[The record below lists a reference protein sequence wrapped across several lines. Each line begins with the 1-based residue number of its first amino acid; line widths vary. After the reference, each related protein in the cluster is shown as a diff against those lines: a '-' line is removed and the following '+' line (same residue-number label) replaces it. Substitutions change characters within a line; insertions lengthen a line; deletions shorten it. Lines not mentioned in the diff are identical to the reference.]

1 MDLPDPRSVRGR
13 RVMRLPSSARRI
25 ALLLMAAL
33 AAASGGRAQDLWVYD
48 NALVSGFQDWS
59 WASHNLAA
67 SGDVHSAPSAIS
79 WEPDNWQGI
88 YFHSNAGFD
97 CSDYLSLRLWV
108 KGVGGGGQ
116 QIDLSVQLGGA
127 ALATVDLAA
136 YLPAG
141 GISSSQW
148 REAVLPFAALG
159 LTNCSFNELVLQAR
173 TAANQ
178 AEVRVDDVRFL
189 FDPTPPA
196 AVTVTVDPAL
206 DRRAISDLVY
216 GVNFA
221 SAAQLAAVGY
231 PLNRWGGNRTTRYNW
246 QLDVDNS
253 AADWFFTNY
262 TADDEPENLPADSA
276 ADEFVR
282 TARAADAEVVLTLPT
297 IGRVA
302 GPDRDRRWGFS
313 QGLYGPQLQ
322 DECDLGAPEWCNPD
336 AGNGRCTQAANPL
349 HCNAAGRIVGNDPDD
364 TTVEIQTSFLAQWV
378 AFVASRVGASS
389 QGGVRYF
396 ALDNEPMLW
405 NSTHSDIHPQP
416 PTYDEVWSRG
426 LAVAQAVKA
435 YDPQARILGPDTWGW
450 CDLWTS
456 AADAAIGPSCIT
468 GPDREAHGGVPF
480 VAWVLSRSCSHLAS
494 TGMRPIDYLDV
505 HYYPQSGEAFG
516 DDSYAALRLQ
526 STRELW
532 DTSYTSASWI
542 ADEVALLP
550 RLRGW
555 VDAHCPGTR
564 LALTEY
570 SWGADSAPTGALAQA
585 EVLAILGREGVDLA
599 TRWVV
604 PASGSKTEE
613 AFRLFLNYDGAGAK
627 AFGDRVRATSSAAAE
642 VGAFAIRGHSDEL
655 LLLLFNKGTAPRDV
669 EVAIHGAL
677 SGNFDL
683 YRFTTASAL
692 GPAGSVAPSG
702 GVVQLTLPGRSA
714 TLARGRLATDL
725 IFQDRFETST
735 YRGWSAVVR

>member
-1 MDLPDPRSVRGR
+1 MFPTTRETL
-13 RVMRLPSSARRI
+13 MRATHPSRFAM
-25 ALLLMAAL
+25 LLVAILACAAG
-33 AAASGGRAQDLWVYD
+33 AGAQDLWVYD
-48 NALVSGFQDWS
+48 NALASGFEDWS
-59 WASHNLAA
+59 WATRNIAA
-67 SGDVHSAPSAIS
+67 SGDVHSVPAAIS
-79 WEPDNWQGI
+79 WEPDNWQGLF
-88 YFHSNAGFD
+88 FHSNAGFD

-108 KGVGGGGQ
+108 KGVGGSGQ
-116 QIDLSVQLGGA
+116 QIDLSIQLDNGS
-127 ALATVDLAA
+127 LATVDLENYVAG
-136 YLPAG
+136 G

-159 LTNCSFNELVLQAR
+159 LTNCSFNELVLQAG
-173 TAANQ
+173 TGANQ
-178 AEVRVDDVRFL
+178 PEVRVDDIRFL

-196 AVTVTVDPAL
+196 AVSVAVDPAL

-221 SAAQLAAVGY
+221 SPAQLAAIGY

-262 TADDEPENLPADSA
+262 TADDSPENLPADSA
-276 ADEFVR
+276 ADDFVR
-282 TARAADAEVVLTLPT
+282 SARAADAEVILTLPT

-302 GPDRDRRWGFS
+302 GPDRERRWGFS

-336 AGNGRCTQAANPL
+336 AGNGRCTLAANPL
-349 HCNAAGRIVGNDPDD
+349 HCNAAGRIIDNEPDD
-364 TTVEIQTSFLAQWV
+364 TTVEVQTSFLTEWV
-378 AFVASRVGASS
+378 TFVASRVGASS

-416 PTYDEVWSRG
+416 PTYNEVWSRG

-435 YDPQARILGPDTWGW
+435 YDSRAQILGPDTWGW

-456 AADAAIGPSCIT
+456 ASDAAGGVSCID
-468 GPDREAHGGVPF
+468 GPDRAAHGGLPF
-480 VAWVLSRSCSHLAS
+480 VAWYLAQSCAHLAS
-494 TGMRPIDYLDV
+494 TGVRPIDFLDV

-516 DDSYAALRLQ
+516 GEAYAALRLQ

-532 DTSYTSASWI
+532 DPAYTSASWI
-542 ADEVALLP
+542 GDEVALIP
-550 RLRGW
+550 RLRAW
-555 VDAHCPGTR
+555 IDTHCAGTR
-564 LALTEY
+564 IALTEY
-570 SWGADSAPTGALAQA
+570 SWGADAAPSGALAQA
-585 EVLAILGREGVDLA
+585 EILAIFGREGVDLA

-604 PASGSKTEE
+604 PASGTKTEE
-613 AFRLFLNYDGAGAK
+613 AFKLFLNYDGAGAN
-627 AFGDRVRATSSAAAE
+627 AFGDRVRAQSSDAAQ

-655 LLLLFNKGTAPRDV
+655 VLLLFNKGTAEREIQV
-669 EVAIHGAL
+669 TVNATLA
-677 SGNFDL
+677 GNFDL
-683 YRFTTASAL
+683 HRFTATTPL
-692 GPAGSVAPSG
+692 GPAGSAIPAG
-702 GVVQLTLPGRSA
+702 GVLTLTLPARSA
-714 TLARGRLATDL
+714 TLARGRLATNL

-735 YRGWSAVVR
+735 WLGWSAVAP